1 MILDLVFW
9 PDTRLK
15 QLCEPVP
22 EVTDAVRWLI
32 REMEETLVFARAA
45 GLAAPQVG
53 RALRVVTVREND
65 TGKPV
70 SLVNPRIVE
79 LSPERL
85 LMREGCLS
93 LPGYWEK
100 VSRAVW
106 ARVEGLNAHGEPVEL
121 QAEGLMAQALQHEV
135 EHLDGVLFI
144 DHLSALK
151 RGVAL
156 RQVKKKLSRM
166 LDDDSDPEYEDA
178 T

>member
-121 QAEGLMAQALQHEV
+121 QESSLGHTPWCDEAVCRSSCTRL
-135 EHLDGVLFI
+135 
-144 DHLSALK
+144 
-151 RGVAL
+151 RGPSSP
-156 RQVKKKLSRM
+156 RTSCTSSCR
-166 LDDDSDPEYEDA
+166 
-178 T
+178 